1 MAQVAKMKVWNVE
14 KGLAVHV
21 QAPNR
26 KYLIVDL
33 GSSSTVSPLK
43 KRIIRKVPFMVITYP
58 HHDHISDIGNINFS
72 DPKVLWYA
80 KSIPEEELL
89 SDLGKEEKVN
99 MESYLQFCH
108 NHDGSILPE
117 NNPASGIPYR
127 GMVVNVFSAEGCKE
141 HKINNSSAIVVVQL
155 GNVKIV
161 ICGDNEEESLKQ
173 LMNDDNFRNVVK
185 DAAILVAPHHG
196 RESGY
201 VEEFAKWAHPVIT
214 IISDTAKSETSAI
227 DKYDEISK
235 GMNCYGANSQQL
247 TFRKCLTTRKDG
259 DIDITF
265 SEDNLSVVCQN
276 G

>member
-1 MAQVAKMKVWNVE
+1 MAQVANMRVWNVE

-21 QAPNR
+21 QAPNG
-26 KYLIVDL
+26 KFLIVDL

-43 KRIIRKVPFMVITYP
+43 TRIIRKVPFMVITHP

-80 KSIPEEELL
+80 KSIPEDELL

-108 NHDGSILPE
+108 NHDGNLSPE
-117 NNPASGIPYR
+117 NNPESGIPYR
-127 GMVVNVFSAEGCKE
+127 GMVVNVFSSEGCKE
-141 HKINNSSAIVVVQL
+141 HKINNSSAIVVVKL
-155 GNVKIV
+155 GKVKIV

-201 VEEFAKWAHPVIT
+201 VEEFAKWVNPVIT

-227 DKYDEISK
+227 DKYDEISQ
-235 GMNCYGANSQQL
+235 GMNCYVANTQQPI
-247 TFRKCLTTRKDG
+247 FRKCLTTRKDG